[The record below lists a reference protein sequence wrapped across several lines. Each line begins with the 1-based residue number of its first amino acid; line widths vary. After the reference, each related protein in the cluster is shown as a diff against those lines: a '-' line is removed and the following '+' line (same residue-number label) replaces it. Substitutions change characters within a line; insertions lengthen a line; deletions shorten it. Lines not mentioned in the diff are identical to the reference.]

1 MWCTFNSLN
10 AMSFH
15 SKHRFQIVSNT
26 MFSWYKAITWYIQSL
41 IFFFFE
47 RKEQQPPRPFG
58 QPWFPN
64 GCVWIEYSIN
74 KIFLCE
80 VPVRTVDLQRTTLVN
95 LMSSP
100 RFPVHPFPFCC
111 RMTGRLGTLQQRGS
125 SQWLSGFFTSKVFTW
140 MQSPGLLCYRQA
152 FLGAALKY
160 SSVGM
165 SATPPYHFWSQM
177 CSTHIFMK
185 NHSYWRGHFLIPGCL
200 QKQREK
206 NVAKQRISA
215 SPRDLPPLGLNWTQ
229 QPPKCRHWWV
239 GEQGLGE
246 P

>member
-1 MWCTFNSLN
+1 M
-10 AMSFH
+10 
-15 SKHRFQIVSNT
+15 
-26 MFSWYKAITWYIQSL
+26 IQGNNVVHT
-41 IFFFFE
+41 IINFFE
-47 RKEQQPPRPFG
+47 RKEQQLPLPFWP
-58 QPWFPN
+58 PWFPN
-64 GCVWIEYSIN
+64 GCVWIEYSRN

-80 VPVRTVDLQRTTLVN
+80 VPVRTVDSQRTTPVN
-95 LMSSP
+95 LKSSP
-100 RFPVHPFPFCC
+100 RFSIHPLSFCC
-111 RMTGRLGTLQQRGS
+111 RMTGRLGTLQQRDS
-125 SQWLSGFFTSKVFTW
+125 SWWLSGFFTSKVFTL
-140 MQSPGLLCYRQA
+140 MQSLGLLCYRQA

-160 SSVGM
+160 SSLGM

-206 NVAKQRISA
+206 NVVKQCISA
-215 SPRDLPPLGLNWTQ
+215 SPRDLPPLGLIWAQ
-229 QPPKCRHWWV
+229 HPPKCRHWWV